1 MRNIY
6 QDGDLRPQETPNH
19 QPQAPAQPPQ
29 PTPAAQP
36 KLTEQQLAALLQQ
49 VLTAQPQ
56 LQKEAEAPKTE
67 TKLNGLPEGLDVGTR
82 VLYQSADFDVKET
95 PETTDGPKDFASV
108 QDVPM
113 TKSTG
118 AIGSFS
124 VDEIDDSASDIP
136 LPKAASVAAPQGTDL
151 AVEELYV
158 ASDDKKAKRTGQGKR
173 VLFYII
179 MAVCLLAIIG
189 GACWLVWERAQGKQ
203 NDDLN
208 NSVNEDILERVTT
221 IDDVGNV
228 IELTDEQ
235 MWQQIRE
242 QYPHVTFPQNMQ
254 FKYARLYARNQDFVG
269 YLEADGIGLS
279 LPVVQTRNDGDY
291 LYKNF
296 DKQQTKYGCP
306 FVSCLNRID
315 ALDTN
320 TVIYG
325 HHMNNNTIFG
335 TLDNYKSMD
344 GYKKAPVIHFN
355 TLYHDYS
362 WKVFAVFITNA
373 EPAEDG
379 GYLFNYF
386 FTNLPSEEKRASYL
400 NELAQ
405 RSIYDTGVDVQPGD
419 RLLTL
424 STCSHEFNEA
434 RLVVVARLVR
444 PGESETVDTS
454 RAVWNANPRYPQAW
468 YDSKKKT
475 NPYAGSPR
483 WSVY

>member
-6 QDGDLRPQETPNH
+6 NDGDIRPEEAKRQWPQEPTQPEPRPQLSDDQITVLLQQMLTT
-19 QPQAPAQPPQ
+19 QPQPQ
-29 PTPAAQP
+29 PAAQP
-36 KLTEQQLAALLQQ
+36 
-49 VLTAQPQ
+49 QP
-56 LQKEAEAPKTE
+56 EARLE
-67 TKLNGLPEGLDVGTR
+67 GLPEGVNTGTR
-82 VLYQSADFDVKET
+82 IVFQSTDFEPKERPGT
-95 PETTDGPKDFASV
+95 MTETEDFSLTETE
-108 QDVPM
+108 PM
-113 TKSTG
+113 TAATE
-118 AIGSFS
+118 AIGSFA
-124 VDEIDDSASDIP
+124 VDEIDAAAREIP
-136 LPKAASVAAPQGTDL
+136 LPKPAPVTAPEGTAL
-151 AVEELYV
+151 AVEELDI
-158 ASDDKKAKRTGQGKR
+158 AQPGDEETHAKAKWKKI
-173 VLFYII
+173 LFIAA
-179 MAVCLLAIIG
+179 MVVCLIAIVGGGVWLAREHF
-189 GACWLVWERAQGKQ
+189 AAKENDELSDELAQEEYTIARG
-203 NDDLN
+203 
-208 NSVNEDILERVTT
+208 TT
-221 IDDVGNV
+221 MDAVGNV

-242 QYPHVTFPQNMQ
+242 QHPNVTFPQNMQ
-254 FKYARLYARNQDFVG
+254 FKYANYYARNQDFVG

-296 DKQQTKYGCP
+296 DKQDTKYGCP

-335 TLDNYKSMD
+335 TLDNYKSLD
-344 GYKKAPVIHFN
+344 GYKKAPVIQFN

-362 WKVFAVFITNA
+362 WKVFAVFITNS

-386 FTNLPSEEKRASYL
+386 FTNLASEEKRASYL

-405 RSIYDTGVDVQPGD
+405 RSIYDTGVDVLPSD
-419 RLLTL
+419 KLLTL

-444 PGESETVDTS
+444 PGESTGVDTS

-468 YDSKKKT
+468 YDSKKKA
-475 NPYAGSPR
+475 NPYASSPR